1 MSKKKKDMYI
11 MLNSINESLEKGEE
25 ALSEDVIVIYESI
38 GLSEEYGGKILKE
51 LVDNGL
57 VEGFKELEINKAPF
71 PYFKRL
77 ENQSVTLR
85 GIDFLEENSSLS
97 KFLSKAKDF
106 KDATPFI

>member
-25 ALSEDVIVIYESI
+25 ALSEGVIVTYESI
-38 GLSEEYGGKILKE
+38 GLSKEYGGEILKE
-51 LVDNGL
+51 LVDNCF
-57 VEGFKELEINKAPF
+57 VEGFKEIGINGAPF
-71 PYFKRL
+71 PFFRKL
-77 ENQSVTLR
+77 KNQSVTLK

-106 KDATPFI
+106 KDATPFV